1 MLSKRLASIK
11 SFVES
16 NDKIV
21 DVGCD
26 HGYLSIELY
35 EKKICNSI
43 IATDINKNALEN
55 AKKNIRERNLN
66 IRTVLTDGLKNIST
80 KDYDTV
86 IISGMGT
93 NTILHILNNKEKL
106 KNVKKI
112 ILQSNNNRVELREE
126 MQKIGYY
133 LKDENIVYENK
144 KYYITMLYIKSNEK
158 NTKNE
163 IRYGILKKEHIEYYQ
178 YVITSYENII
188 SKLPLKRFKEKYL
201 LKKRIKELRK
211 LMKKELK
218 I

>member
-35 EKKICNSI
+35 EKKLCNSI

-112 ILQSNNNRVELREE
+112 ILQSNNNRVELREK

>member
-35 EKKICNSI
+35 EKKLCNSI

-163 IRYGILKKEHIEYYQ
+163 IRYRILKKEHIEYYQ

>member
-35 EKKICNSI
+35 EKKLCNSI

-201 LKKRIKELRK
+201 LKKRIKELRTK
-211 LMKKELK
+211 NIKFFF
-218 I
+218 

>member
-35 EKKICNSI
+35 EKKLCNSI

>member
-1 MLSKRLASIK
+1 
-11 SFVES
+11 
-16 NDKIV
+16 
-21 DVGCD
+21 
-26 HGYLSIELY
+26 
-35 EKKICNSI
+35 
-43 IATDINKNALEN
+43 
-55 AKKNIRERNLN
+55 
-66 IRTVLTDGLKNIST
+66 
-80 KDYDTV
+80 
-86 IISGMGT
+86 MGT